1 MQPDVIRQLID
12 AASEVIIDH
21 AEQLTAL
28 NQAIGDGD
36 HGANL
41 ARGFREIVA
50 QKDTLGALP
59 LGQALQKAGMT
70 LVLKVGGASGPLYG
84 SLLMDMGKAVAA
96 EELSLADA
104 ADMLE
109 AGIAAVKR
117 RGKAEA
123 GEKTM
128 LDVLCPVAET
138 LRRASLDG
146 DVENVGTRMVSAA
159 AHGLHRTSYMKATK
173 GRASFLGERS
183 VGHLDPGACS
193 SALLVG
199 AVVSVLEAQG
209 QPS

>member
-1 MQPDVIRQLID
+1 MQPDVMRRLID
-12 AASEVIIDH
+12 AASEVIISH

-28 NQAIGDGD
+28 DRAIGDGD
-36 HGANL
+36 HGANM
-41 ARGFREIVA
+41 ARGFKEIAA
-50 QKDTLGALP
+50 QKDAIGALP

-104 ADMLE
+104 ADMLD

-146 DVENVGTRMVSAA
+146 DVETVGTRMVSAA

-183 VGHLDPGACS
+183 IGHLDPGACS

-209 QPS
+209 RPF

>member
-12 AASEVIIDH
+12 AASEVIITH

-28 NQAIGDGD
+28 DQAIGDGD
-36 HGANL
+36 HGANM
-41 ARGFREIVA
+41 ARGFKEIAA
-50 QKDTLGALP
+50 QKDAIGALP

-117 RGKAEA
+117 RGKAET

-146 DVENVGTRMVSAA
+146 DVETVGTRMVSAA

-209 QPS
+209 QTA

>member
-28 NQAIGDGD
+28 DQAIGDGD
-36 HGANL
+36 HGANM
-41 ARGFREIVA
+41 ARGFREIAA
-50 QKDTLGALP
+50 QKDAIGALP